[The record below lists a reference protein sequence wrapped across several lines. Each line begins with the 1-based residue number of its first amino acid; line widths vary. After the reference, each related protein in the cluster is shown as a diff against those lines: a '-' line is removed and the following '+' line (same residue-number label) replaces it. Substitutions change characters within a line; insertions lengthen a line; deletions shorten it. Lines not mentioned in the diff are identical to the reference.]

1 MENKNGLW
9 LVLGTA
15 IISGISIFINKF
27 GVQGIDSS
35 LFTGTKNFIVAIFL
49 FSLIILA
56 KDFKKLKE
64 LTKQEWLK
72 LSLIGLL
79 GGSIPFLLFFKGL
92 QLTSASQGSFIHKTM
107 FLWVGVLA
115 LIFLKEK
122 LSKGM
127 VIGAIMLLIGNFL
140 LLKINNF
147 SLTTGD
153 WLILAATLLWSIETI
168 ISKQA
173 LKTID
178 SKVVAFGRMFFG
190 TAIILM
196 FLALTNKLTL
206 ALTLTSSQL
215 FWILITSAFLL
226 GYTFTWYSGL
236 KHVKATI
243 ATSILLLGSVITT
256 LLELAWGTKITATQI
271 GGIILLIS
279 GVTSVI
285 GLTNIL
291 KKAQLIFSIA
301 KAK

>member
-1 MENKNGLW
+1 
-9 LVLGTA
+9 
-15 IISGISIFINKF
+15 
-27 GVQGIDSS
+27 
-35 LFTGTKNFIVAIFL
+35 
-49 FSLIILA
+49 
-56 KDFKKLKE
+56 
-64 LTKQEWLK
+64 
-72 LSLIGLL
+72 
-79 GGSIPFLLFFKGL
+79 
-92 QLTSASQGSFIHKTM
+92 M

>member
-1 MENKNGLW
+1 MNKKGLW

-64 LTKQEWLK
+64 LTGKEWIK
-72 LSLIGLL
+72 LSFIGLL
-79 GGSIPFLLFFKGL
+79 GGSIPFLLFFKGF

-190 TAIILM
+190 TAIILL

-215 FWILITSAFLL
+215 FWILITSAFLF

-236 KHVKATI
+236 KEVKATV

-256 LLELAWGTKITATQI
+256 LLELAWGAKITVTQI
-271 GGIILLIS
+271 GGIILLIT
-279 GVTSVI
+279 GVTSVV
-285 GLTNIL
+285 GFVRVL

>member
-1 MENKNGLW
+1 
-9 LVLGTA
+9 
-15 IISGISIFINKF
+15 
-27 GVQGIDSS
+27 
-35 LFTGTKNFIVAIFL
+35 
-49 FSLIILA
+49 
-56 KDFKKLKE
+56 
-64 LTKQEWLK
+64 
-72 LSLIGLL
+72 
-79 GGSIPFLLFFKGL
+79 
-92 QLTSASQGSFIHKTM
+92 M

-271 GGIILLIS
+271 GGI
-279 GVTSVI
+279 TSVI